1 MADSPNSI
9 RSLLD
14 GKWSK
19 HLGVWRTV
27 DRLYIWSAAV
37 GLFVALLLI
46 AVAQLM
52 RTGRLP

>member
-1 MADSPNSI
+1 MVDSPNSI